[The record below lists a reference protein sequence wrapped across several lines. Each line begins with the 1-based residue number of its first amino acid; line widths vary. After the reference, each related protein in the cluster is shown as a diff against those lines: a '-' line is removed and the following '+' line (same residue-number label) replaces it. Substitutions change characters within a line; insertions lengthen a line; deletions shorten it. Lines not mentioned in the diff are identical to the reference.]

1 MIKCER
7 RNKVMWQERE
17 MRREKKKKRMGLRDS
32 VFDIPDIFRKI
43 STK

>member
-7 RNKVMWQERE
+7 RNKVMWQEKE
-17 MRREKKKKRMGLRDS
+17 IRREKKKRMGLRDS
-32 VFDIPDIFRKI
+32 VFNIPDIFRKI

>member
-17 MRREKKKKRMGLRDS
+17 MRREKKKKEWVTRTLFLTHPAPLQR
-32 VFDIPDIFRKI
+32 P
-43 STK
+43 